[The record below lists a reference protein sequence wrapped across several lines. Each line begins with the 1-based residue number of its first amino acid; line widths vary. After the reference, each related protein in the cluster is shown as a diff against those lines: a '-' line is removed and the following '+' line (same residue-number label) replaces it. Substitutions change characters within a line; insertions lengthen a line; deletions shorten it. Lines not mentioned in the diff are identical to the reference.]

1 MSEPKETKVSIV
13 GLIKFLRAALWIGQA
28 IIRTTNNESART
40 NQVDAGATG
49 LLTSK
54 SIFALTR
61 FLLK

>member
-28 IIRTTNNESART
+28 MIRTTNTDSAKT
-40 NQVDAGATG
+40 SQVDAGATG
-49 LLTSK
+49 LLISK
-54 SIFALTR
+54 SIFVADR